1 MKQNVKR
8 FIEVLIFAI
17 FFWSFVF
24 CLFIIIRY
32 TSIGEEQGIV
42 LPSNFEV
49 SILQWLDFGLILG
62 TIVGVFY
69 AIIEWLFEKY
79 AAKKLYLGLSVL
91 IKTILYISLLILSLS
106 FIMHLAEYRMDLNL
120 PNQRGWW
127 KNNELFWITVGYFLV
142 WSLVFSFI
150 KIATE
155 SFGKSVFFNMMIGK
169 YRKPTEERRIFM
181 FLDLKSST
189 TIAENL
195 GHFRYSQLIQ
205 DCFIDLNQTLI
216 PYDAEVYQYV
226 GDEAVLSWDY
236 KKGLRRNN
244 CINLFFA
251 FQQRLEKRANY
262 YQKKYNLLP
271 EFKAGL
277 HGGKLIVV
285 EVGSIKKELA
295 YHGDV
300 INTTSRIQ
308 EQCNTYKEKF
318 LISKQLL
325 QQLRLNSQF
334 DALELGNLTLKG
346 KQKKFSIFALKKV

>member
-1 MKQNVKR
+1 M
-8 FIEVLIFAI
+8 
-17 FFWSFVF
+17 
-24 CLFIIIRY
+24 
-32 TSIGEEQGIV
+32 
-42 LPSNFEV
+42 
-49 SILQWLDFGLILG
+49 
-62 TIVGVFY
+62 
-69 AIIEWLFEKY
+69 
-79 AAKKLYLGLSVL
+79 
-91 IKTILYISLLILSLS
+91 
-106 FIMHLAEYRMDLNL
+106 
-120 PNQRGWW
+120 
-127 KNNELFWITVGYFLV
+127 
-142 WSLVFSFI
+142 
-150 KIATE
+150 
-155 SFGKSVFFNMMIGK
+155 
-169 YRKPTEERRIFM
+169 
-181 FLDLKSST
+181 
-189 TIAENL
+189 
-195 GHFRYSQLIQ
+195 
-205 DCFIDLNQTLI
+205 
-216 PYDAEVYQYV
+216 YQYV